1 MQLNLRKANAVQATI
16 NSMLKEIKI
25 ETIISGSIFKDPES
39 TVNEAYDQLGNNIG
53 RRKLLLDTLYE
64 IRKQVSKANVNNNL
78 DNKLADLARL
88 DADIAFTSLLLRQ
101 KPREDINV
109 IKAKIDRSLKAN
121 AETSYHLDDII
132 FNVLTAEDLQGF
144 NALSLQYKK
153 QKQSLQ
159 DELLALNLQTM
170 IDISDQAVGVLTSEG
185 IL

>member
-1 MQLNLRKANAVQATI
+1 MKERENKMQLNLRKANAVQATI

-88 DADIAFTSLLLRQ
+88 DADIAFTSLLLR
-101 KPREDINV
+101 KPAWVDIE
-109 IKAKIDRSLKAN
+109 SLMRW
-121 AETSYHLDDII
+121 SW
-132 FNVLTAEDLQGF
+132 LTYLRF
-144 NALSLQYKK
+144 
-153 QKQSLQ
+153 
-159 DELLALNLQTM
+159 
-170 IDISDQAVGVLTSEG
+170 
-185 IL
+185 